1 MWSKN
6 IHFNCLS
13 LRKPQIVNH
22 YEFNSELTTK
32 DKLFLNMNE
41 FCESNKSNVF
51 DYLPLTFVF
60 DTSSK
65 DYCNFLQQFFQIFRS
80 LEQIENTE
88 QGSSINKA
96 NKIISF
102 FYPTKPKS
110 FTKPKLWDSQIG
122 SNIWIIKPTGFN
134 RGRGVSVF
142 SDLITLKKLINE
154 FVGNE
159 ETNYFS
165 HMIELNKN
173 RSSIIKSKKFVI
185 QKYIEKPLLY
195 RGRKFDM
202 RMWVLIDQEMK
213 VYLFKEGYL
222 RTSVKEYSLESNLLK
237 DKATHLTNN
246 AVQKNMKGYGKYE
259 EGNQVSL
266 KSFQEYL
273 DEIHSNIS
281 LRNNLFLQMEKLI
294 SMSCK
299 SVKNKI
305 NANQREFQF
314 EIFGY
319 DFIIDKNFKVWLIEV
334 NTTPCLEESSNILKM
349 LLPRM
354 LNDAFSLTINKVF
367 KESIY
372 ENQKNIYEVEG
383 YDNHENLWDFICD
396 LKLG

>member
-1 MWSKN
+1 VNRTKSKYFKKFNLEKYINCINHSANHKVEKDKVNKKKQKNHNSSEINKLFIMKENKNVIKYSNALNKSHNLFYITKKFETLSHDHILKYQINKGNNSNLVKTVFSSKNIGWKYVDRSSKDYDFKWEMWSKN

-51 DYLPLTFVF
+51 DYLSLTFVF

-173 RSSIIKSKKFVI
+173 RF
-185 QKYIEKPLLY
+185 
-195 RGRKFDM
+195 
-202 RMWVLIDQEMK
+202 
-213 VYLFKEGYL
+213 
-222 RTSVKEYSLESNLLK
+222 
-237 DKATHLTNN
+237 
-246 AVQKNMKGYGKYE
+246 
-259 EGNQVSL
+259 
-266 KSFQEYL
+266 
-273 DEIHSNIS
+273 
-281 LRNNLFLQMEKLI
+281 
-294 SMSCK
+294 
-299 SVKNKI
+299 
-305 NANQREFQF
+305 
-314 EIFGY
+314 
-319 DFIIDKNFKVWLIEV
+319 
-334 NTTPCLEESSNILKM
+334 
-349 LLPRM
+349 
-354 LNDAFSLTINKVF
+354 
-367 KESIY
+367 
-372 ENQKNIYEVEG
+372 
-383 YDNHENLWDFICD
+383 
-396 LKLG
+396 